1 VRALHIIATCTAAL
15 AVLLLALPLLW
26 RVATGDYYMT
36 VTGESMRPT
45 YDVGDVLVVQEP
57 TGTELTT
64 IGQIVVVTFTPGD
77 RSSQYVHRVESVTPE
92 GTRLKGDGND
102 TPDPVLV
109 DRSQLEGTPR
119 HVFTGTSA
127 AVFTTLQQPLVRF
140 AFGAIVVGWI
150 FLNSRLSTVRRRA
163 PRAARQVTA

>member
-1 VRALHIIATCTAAL
+1 MRALHIIATCIAAL

-57 TGTELTT
+57 TGAELTT

-102 TPDPVLV
+102 TADPVLV

-119 HVFTGTSA
+119 YVLTGTSA
-127 AVFTTLQQPLVRF
+127 AVFTSLQQPLIRF
-140 AFGAIVVGWI
+140 ALGAIIVGWI
-150 FLNSRLSTVRRRA
+150 LVASRLSAVRRRT
-163 PRAARQVTA
+163 PRAARQAIA